1 MLAISSHIR
10 SDSFVN
16 RSACNNCLIMHAAAV
31 LGYIFATLLFDIP
44 WYHGIWIHQRML
56 NPRRV
61 QPLRRR
67 ALSAT
72 CGDISELR
80 EELPLTCPETPA
92 AMMEEQYAEEQ
103 YEQGQYP
110 LDGQVNA
117 DTGCWGAALISTA
130 DGCTRGFIPGKGHL
144 KNKFCPD
151 CVQHGIFVDAR
162 RVRAITES
170 MHGEFANARGAGL
183 WTTIRTQDQ
192 VDHRYRLV
200 NQTHLCKGPR
210 LVVFEAEAINADGER
225 RVVLRHAC
233 VELAGAPTPTA
244 GTRAGA
250 SKL

>member
-1 MLAISSHIR
+1 
-10 SDSFVN
+10 
-16 RSACNNCLIMHAAAV
+16 
-31 LGYIFATLLFDIP
+31 
-44 WYHGIWIHQRML
+44 
-56 NPRRV
+56 
-61 QPLRRR
+61 
-67 ALSAT
+67 
-72 CGDISELR
+72 
-80 EELPLTCPETPA
+80 
-92 AMMEEQYAEEQ
+92 MMEEQYAEEQ
-103 YEQGQYP
+103 YEGQYP

-210 LVVFEAEAINADGER
+210 LVVFEAEPPHSVAWAPWATAEFVVDGY
-225 RVVLRHAC
+225 
-233 VELAGAPTPTA
+233 LAKDGTPTA
-244 GTRAGA
+244 NGITITFPDGRNFFAGSSGTGGPEPQR
-250 SKL
+250 